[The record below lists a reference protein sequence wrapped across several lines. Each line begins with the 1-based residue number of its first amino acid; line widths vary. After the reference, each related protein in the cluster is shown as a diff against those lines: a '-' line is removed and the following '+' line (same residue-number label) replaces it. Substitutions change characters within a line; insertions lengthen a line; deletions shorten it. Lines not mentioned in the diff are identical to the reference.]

1 MKYFYSLIILFLISV
16 TAIAQPLPIMRNA
29 MSTNVAGTPVLS
41 QNDLSVTNSVLG
53 GTTNWLF
60 YGILTQTV
68 ARLGDVWGS
77 TGSVSLLAVTNV
89 ITGFGPNMFIIITNG
104 VGTNT
109 TFYATNYY
117 GTNVFSPAAS
127 FVGGVLISNSVVTNQ
142 LVGGATNL
150 YGLIIIGTNAGF
162 YADGGDGDITGS
174 GHLTSLDI
182 TAIKTWIAGSSSS
195 DTYLTNAAALARA
208 DVTGDGIVNMSDV
221 FLLRP
226 VILGLT
232 NLVDF
237 RHAYKRIFSGT
248 IGINTNRFFVIGTK
262 EMVDSGRENVE
273 AKLEIIS
280 TNHLFSDFMINTN
293 EFVVSNHLTTANG
306 SVDIYT
312 NLAVRGSNYV
322 AGQSYFGN
330 TVYVDGPGSG
340 LEVDAITIT
349 NATTNLG
356 AFYIKNNAISN
367 ALLRC
372 TNSTTGQATWDN
384 NYLNATE
391 VSNLVS
397 SVAYGQTWFV
407 WGSSNTLATN
417 AAGTP
422 YKAMLKGDTPL
433 PSTANTNTYTT
444 PTAGQYVGE
453 VITAIPAGIS
463 LIVPGDIVTESFAY
477 LSENRTM
484 VLQPEIYIRT
494 NMIAPSF
501 SALGEREV
509 AVGPSFTVNNTFQS
523 FAVNIPVTTNIVL
536 STTNYLV
543 RKLRVVSV
551 SGGTPNLL
559 LVSQDGYPARVTF
572 PIASSSFVLK
582 SGDVMGG
589 TLVLT
594 NSYNV
599 GKAFS
604 SSGTNIGAEQFGT
617 NSIAGSN
624 YSLAIGGAQAL
635 AGSDIAIGF
644 GSSTEGTNGVA
655 IGFEAGVDPGKYNGV
670 AIGRSATSSGSNSVA
685 LGPFAQAAD
694 DSQIKM
700 GIGDTAVNVP
710 GFLEL
715 PIGAAV
721 GSIWQ
726 CTNAT
731 TGRGQWNATQYKSVW
746 IDAGAMATNATGGPT
761 VGYYTATNFDG
772 IYSDVWDYDSLTP
785 QTNYFKLMMPDSWD
799 LGTVKVKFYYFTTAV
814 AASTSNVWAVCAQAI
829 NPGDLFGFRGTEVQ
843 VTNLVQDT
851 TNKLNMCISPAI
863 TVGGT
868 PTLGNMVHF
877 QIRRVADSGWDNSA
891 GNARLLG
898 VAIQWNDKR
907 SNPTIW

>member
-1 MKYFYSLIILFLISV
+1 MKYFYSFFILVLICIG
-16 TAIAQPLPIMRNA
+16 AIAQPLPIMRNA

-41 QNDLSVTNSVLG
+41 QNNLSVTNVGSG
-53 GTTNWLF
+53 TNWLF

-77 TGSVSLLAVTNV
+77 TGSVSLLTVSNV
-89 ITGFGPNMFIIITNG
+89 VSGYGPNMFIIITNG
-104 VGTNT
+104 IGTNT
-109 TFYATNYY
+109 TFYPSNDATLAIRANGPVVLSNDMAAPWFGFYTE
-117 GTNVFSPAAS
+117 GTNS
-127 FVGGVLISNSVVTNQ
+127 GYCI
-142 LVGGATNL
+142 
-150 YGLIIIGTNAGF
+150 
-162 YADGGDGDITGS
+162 DGGNGDINGS
-174 GHLTSLDI
+174 GTLTSLDI
-182 TAIKTWIAGSSSS
+182 TIMKQWMSSISSS
-195 DTYLTNAAALARA
+195 DTYLTNLAARARA
-208 DVTGDGIVNMSDV
+208 DIDGDGRIDLNDCVIA
-221 FLLRP
+221 RK

-237 RHAYKRIFSGT
+237 RRQFQRAVAGT
-248 IGINTNRFFVIGTK
+248 YGVDTNRFFVIGVT
-262 EMVDSGRENVE
+262 ELIGNSRENIQ
-273 AKLEIIS
+273 AKLEIIN
-280 TNHLFSDFMINTN
+280 TNHQFSDFMVNTN
-293 EFVVSNHLTTANG
+293 EFVVSNHLVTVNG

-330 TVYVDGPGSG
+330 TVQIDGAGSG
-340 LEVDAITIT
+340 LEVDGLTVTNGIT
-349 NATTNLG
+349 NFGT
-356 AFYIKNNAISN
+356 FFIRDNAASN
-367 ALLRC
+367 ALWRC
-372 TNSTTGQATWDN
+372 TNTTTGQGTWAN
-384 NYLNATE
+384 NYLNSTE
-391 VSNLVS
+391 VSNLVA

-463 LIVPGDIVTESFAY
+463 LIVPGDIVTESFGY

-523 FAVNIPVTTNIVL
+523 FAVTIPVTTNIVL

-559 LVSQDGYPARVTF
+559 LVSQDSYPARVTF

-594 NSYNV
+594 NSYNT
-599 GKAFS
+599 GTAFS
-604 SSGTNIGAEQFGT
+604 SPGTNIGSEQFGT
-617 NSIAGSN
+617 NSHSYSN
-624 YSLAIGGAQAL
+624 YSLSIGGAAAT

-644 GSSTEGTNGVA
+644 GAISQGTNGIA
-655 IGFEAGVDPGKYNGV
+655 IGFEAGIDPGKSNAI
-670 AIGRSATSSGSNSVA
+670 AIGTSATVSHARSIA
-685 LGPFAQAAD
+685 LGDHAQTDTD
-694 DSQIKM
+694 DQIM
-700 GIGDTAVNVP
+700 LGTASIATKIP

-721 GSIWQ
+721 GKFWE

-731 TGRGQWNATQYKSVW
+731 TGRGQWTSVADPLVYNTNAALNGATVDMNLPYQTTNAAGAITFTGLSNTDATKTKTVSMF
-746 IDAGAMATNATGGPT
+746 IDASGADRLITIPA
-761 VGYYTATNFDG
+761 
-772 IYSDVWDYDSLTP
+772 
-785 QTNYFKLMMPDSWD
+785 SWKNHQVS
-799 LGTVKVKFYYFTTAV
+799 TTFT
-814 AASTSNVWAVCAQAI
+814 
-829 NPGDLFGFRGTEVQ
+829 
-843 VTNLVQDT
+843 VTNGWVGVLTICQYGNVM
-851 TNKLNMCISPAI
+851 TNVAW
-863 TVGGT
+863 
-868 PTLGNMVHF
+868 TL
-877 QIRRVADSGWDNSA
+877 I
-891 GNARLLG
+891 
-898 VAIQWNDKR
+898 K
-907 SNPTIW
+907 